1 MPSKNIKIFLAN
13 TIAIVVAVI
22 VIITATM
29 SWLNTYT
36 HHGDSVVVP
45 DIKGMTIEDAIRT
58 FESNDLIG
66 IVSDSIYA
74 KNKPLGTVLDS
85 SPAIGSSVKRNRI
98 IRLTINS
105 QSIPLVRLPDLI
117 NNSSY
122 RQAELQLT
130 NAGFKLTEPELI
142 NGEQD
147 WIYGIR
153 YQGRMLENSDKVQEG
168 ATLTLVVGNGNGELS
183 KDSVDADA
191 QKRVNIDPSK
201 TVKKTA
207 TKPAEKNTTE
217 DSWF

>member
-1 MPSKNIKIFLAN
+1 MPSRNAKILLAN
-13 TIAIVVAVI
+13 AAAIVVAVI
-22 VIITATM
+22 AIIVATM

-45 DIKGMTIEDAIRT
+45 DVKGMSIENAIST
-58 FESNDLIG
+58 FKSHDLIG

-85 SPAIGSSVKRNRI
+85 NPTIGSSVKRNRV

-142 NGEQD
+142 SGEQD

-153 YQGRMLENSDKVQEG
+153 YQGRILENNDKVQEG

-183 KDSVDADA
+183 NDSVDTDTREGISIEQPKAA
-191 QKRVNIDPSK
+191 KNP
-201 TVKKTA
+201 A
-207 TKPAEKNTTE
+207 AKPTEKNTAE